1 MQNILWYDDIGG
13 SMENREE
20 TIKKKMKQILLEI
33 EMNYLNEERV
43 RQLKLVYEELKKEYT
58 QLLLNQYTEERKK
71 K

>member
-1 MQNILWYDDIGG
+1 
-13 SMENREE
+13 
-20 TIKKKMKQILLEI
+20 
-33 EMNYLNEERV
+33 MNYLNHERV

>member
-1 MQNILWYDDIGG
+1 
-13 SMENREE
+13 
-20 TIKKKMKQILLEI
+20 
-33 EMNYLNEERV
+33 MNYLNEERV